1 MKNKWKIC
9 VMSGAVMVFAVL
21 GALILAQN
29 VMSSAD
35 GTEKEF
41 QLVQGTREHQASGG
55 AASQKTEE
63 PEESGAP
70 TAAGTAKSGGS
81 GEEKNTANP
90 EKESI
95 ASSAFGY
102 EKEADTVGELAAYY
116 AMCCQG
122 VRYVYGGTDLPDL
135 DGGQIS
141 AGYSFSSDKGPE
153 LVELPDE
160 AWGDSYG
167 VDSSGFVMKV
177 FEKFNVKLPR
187 AVKGQAQQGTE
198 VKIKDIR
205 PGDIIFYGTSDA
217 RITHCGIYVGG
228 DRVVHASARTKAVKI
243 SDMNYRRMAKVVR
256 VV

>member
-81 GEEKNTANP
+81 GEEKKTEKPEALKPDCVLSPTASVVSFMLLRHGGGAGGILCHVLP
-90 EKESI
+90 GS
-95 ASSAFGY
+95 
-102 EKEADTVGELAAYY
+102 TV
-116 AMCCQG
+116 CIW
-122 VRYVYGGTDLPDL
+122 RYRP
-135 DGGQIS
+135 
-141 AGYSFSSDKGPE
+141 AR
-153 LVELPDE
+153 
-160 AWGDSYG
+160 
-167 VDSSGFVMKV
+167 SGW
-177 FEKFNVKLPR
+177 R
-187 AVKGQAQQGTE
+187 ANLG
-198 VKIKDIR
+198 
-205 PGDIIFYGTSDA
+205 
-217 RITHCGIYVGG
+217 
-228 DRVVHASARTKAVKI
+228 RVQFF
-243 SDMNYRRMAKVVR
+243 
-256 VV
+256 